1 MKIFS
6 GFSQK
11 SNKAVGIE
19 EKTDST
25 APIEVLDRDG
35 EITQI
40 PIENE
45 PMGLDLLRCESLMSL
60 DEESRQRILA
70 KNYSVLFSMAPYSS
84 SGENSAPITCD
95 IPFHM
100 GPCIPGLNA
109 EKYHIYFCFLF

>member
-1 MKIFS
+1 MFS

-11 SNKAVGIE
+11 SEKASENE
-19 EKTDST
+19 EKTEFLGSAD
-25 APIEVLDRDG
+25 LDRG
-35 EITQI
+35 QESTKV

-95 IPFHM
+95 IPFHI
-100 GPCIPGLNA
+100 GPCIPG
-109 EKYHIYFCFLF
+109 F